1 MNLAEH
7 AIHKKTVTLMVV
19 FLLIGGGFLSYENLG
34 RLEDPEFTIKEA
46 LIVTRYPGASPTEVE
61 EEVTDIIETAVQ
73 QMGQLEKVTS
83 VSRTGLS
90 IVTVEMKDKYD
101 KHTLP
106 QVWDELRRKVGD
118 AQGQLPPG
126 AGPSVVND
134 DFGDVYGIF
143 FAITGDGYSYREIKD
158 YADDLR
164 RELLL
169 VKDVAKVELYG
180 VQQEVV
186 YVEMSRSRMAELGV
200 SQQAIYNTLD
210 QQNTVSPAGQVKV
223 GSEYIRIAP
232 TGTFES
238 VEEIGQLLVHG
249 GKSDS
254 FITLGDVAEIT
265 RGYAEPPQTMMRF
278 NGQPA
283 LGLGIS
289 TVSGGNV
296 VKVGEAIRKRL
307 DELDANRPIGMEL
320 GIVSYQSESV
330 KKSVNSFILNL
341 AEALA
346 IVIGVL
352 MIFMGLR
359 SGFLIGVILLL
370 TVCATFI
377 FMNIYHINLQR
388 ISLGALIIALGMLVD
403 NAIVVTE
410 GILINIQK
418 GKDRIQAAAQTV
430 SQTMWPLLGATV
442 VAVFA
447 FSGIG
452 FAPGGV
458 GEFCRSL
465 FQVILISLMMSWL
478 LAVTV
483 TPLFCTMLLTA
494 KPGTEEKDL
503 YGGLLFRAYKKF
515 LIVCLN
521 WRKLTCALMIGLL
534 GLSIYGFGFVKDSF
548 FPSSTRPQ
556 FMIDYW
562 RVEGSHILETA
573 KDMETI
579 ERYLMSMEEVASV
592 ASFIG
597 SGATR
602 FTLVYSPEKPD
613 TAYGQLLVTVKDYQ
627 SIDPVLPKVQ
637 EFLREKFPD
646 AEPKTKKFVLGPGGG
661 AKIKVRFRGPDP
673 TILRQLSARAQALMH
688 GDSVSKDVR
697 DNWRQRVK
705 VIRPQFTEAKAR
717 RVGISRPDLNRAM
730 EMSFS
735 GLMVGVYRE
744 ENKLIPII
752 SRPPEAER
760 VSVDNMNDLQ
770 IGSPMTGKMV
780 PISQL
785 VSEDRIEW
793 EDAIIHRRNRM
804 RTITAECDPK
814 AGLASPLFNRLRP
827 QIEAMELP
835 LGYDMEWGGEY
846 EDSTEAQEKLGSI
859 LPLSFLAMIVT
870 VICLFNA
877 LRQPLIIFLSVPLSI
892 IGVTAGLLLTG
903 QPFSFMALL
912 GFLSLTGMLIKNAIV
927 LIDQIDLEIQEGKKP
942 FLAVVESSVSRVRPV
957 SMAAVT
963 TVLGMIPLLFDA
975 FFIDMA
981 VTIMFGLSFA
991 TVLTLIVVPVLYTI
1005 FFRICEVQSSK

>member
-1 MNLAEH
+1 MNIGEH
-7 AIHKKTVTLMVV
+7 AIHKKTITLMFV
-19 FLLIGGGFLSYENLG
+19 FLIIGGGFLSYDNLG

-46 LIVTRYPGASPTEVE
+46 LVVTYYQGASPVEVE
-61 EEVTDIIETAVQ
+61 EEVTDVIETAIQ
-73 QMGQLEKVTS
+73 QMGQVHKVTS
-83 VSRTGLS
+83 VSRNGMS

-118 AQGQLPPG
+118 ARAQLPPG
-126 AGPSVVND
+126 AGPSFVND

-143 FAITGDGYSYREIKD
+143 FAVSGDGYSYREIKD

-169 VKDVAKVELYG
+169 VKDVAKIEFYG

-200 SQQAIYNTLD
+200 SQKDIYNTLN

-223 GSEYIRIAP
+223 GQEYIRIAP
-232 TGTFES
+232 TGMFES
-238 VEEIGQLLVHG
+238 VDEISKLLVHG

-254 FITLGDVAEIT
+254 FITLGDVAKIT
-265 RGYAEPPQTMMRF
+265 RGYAEPPQAIMRF

-283 LGLGIS
+283 IGMGIS

-296 VKVGEAIRKRL
+296 VKMGEAIRKRL
-307 DELDANRPIGMEL
+307 NELEANRPIGMEL

-330 KKSVNSFILNL
+330 KKAVNSFILNL

-352 MIFMGLR
+352 MIFMGVR
-359 SGFLIGVILLL
+359 SGFIIGAILLL
-370 TVCATFI
+370 TVFATFV
-377 FMNIYHINLQR
+377 FMNIYNINLQR

-418 GKDRIQAAAQTV
+418 GMDRVRAVAQV
-430 SQTMWPLLGATV
+430 ISQTMWPLFGATV

-465 FQVILISLMMSWL
+465 FQVILISLMMSWV

-483 TPLFCTMLLTA
+483 TPLFCNMLLT
-494 KPGTEEKDL
+494 GNSEKEDQDP
-503 YGGLLFRAYKKF
+503 YRGLIFRAYKTF
-515 LIVCLN
+515 LTACLN
-521 WRKLTCALMIGLL
+521 WRKLTCALMCGLL
-534 GLSIYGFGFVKDSF
+534 IISVYGFGFVKDSF

-562 RVEGSHILETA
+562 RAEGTHIQETA
-573 KDMETI
+573 KDMNKI
-579 ERYLMSMEEVASV
+579 EKYLMSREDVVSV

-613 TAYGQLLVTVKDYQ
+613 TSYGQLLVSVKDYRT
-627 SIDPVLPKVQ
+627 IDPMVPEIQ
-637 EFLREKFPD
+637 QFLWENFPD
-646 AEPKTKKFVLGPGGG
+646 AEPKIKKFVLGPGGG

-673 TILRQLSARAQALMH
+673 VILRQLSNQAQAIMRA
-688 GDSVSKDVR
+688 DTMSKDVR

-705 VIRPQFTEAKAR
+705 LIRPEFAEAQAR
-717 RVGISRPDLNRAM
+717 RVGVSRSDLNQAL

-735 GLMVGVYRE
+735 GLTVGVYRE
-744 ENKLIPII
+744 ENKLIPIV
-752 SRPPEAER
+752 SRPPEEER
-760 VSVDNMNDLQ
+760 VNVDNVNDLQ
-770 IGSPMTGKMV
+770 VGSPMTGKMV

-785 VSEDRIEW
+785 VSGDKVEW
-793 EDAIIHRRNRM
+793 EDAVIHRRNRM
-804 RTITAECDPK
+804 RTVTAECDPG

-827 QIEAMELP
+827 QIEAIELP
-835 LGYDMEWGGEY
+835 LGYEMEWGGEY
-846 EDSTEAQEKLGSI
+846 EDSAEAQGKLGEI
-859 LPLSFLAMIVT
+859 LPLAFLAMIVT

-877 LRQPLIIFLSVPLSI
+877 LRQPMIIFLCIPLAI
-892 IGVTAGLLLTG
+892 IGVAPGLLITG

-912 GFLSLTGMLIKNAIV
+912 GFISLAGMLIKNAVV
-927 LIDQIDLEIQEGKKP
+927 LIDQIDLEIREGKSP
-942 FLAVVESSVSRVRPV
+942 FPAVVDSSVSRVRPV

-963 TVLGMIPLLFDA
+963 TILGMIPLLFDA

-981 VTIMFGLSFA
+981 VTIMAGLGFA
-991 TVLTLIVVPVLYTI
+991 TVLTLIFVPVLYAI
-1005 FFRICEVQSSK
+1005 FFKINA

>member
-1 MNLAEH
+1 MNLGEH
-7 AIHKKTVTLMVV
+7 AIHKKTITLMFVI
-19 FLLIGGGFLSYENLG
+19 LIIGGGFLSYENLG

-46 LIVTRYPGASPTEVE
+46 LVVTYYPGASPTEVE
-61 EEVTDIIETAVQ
+61 EEVADIIETAIQ
-73 QMGQLEKVTS
+73 QMGQVEKVTS
-83 VSRTGLS
+83 VSRKSMS

-106 QVWDELRRKVGD
+106 QIWDELRRKVGD
-118 AQGQLPPG
+118 VQGHLPPG

-134 DFGDVYGIF
+134 DFGDVYGVF

-169 VKDVAKVELYG
+169 VKDVAKIEFYG

-186 YVEMSRSRMAELGV
+186 YVEMSRSRMTELGV
-200 SQQAIYNTLD
+200 SQRDIYNTLN

-223 GSEYIRIAP
+223 GPEYIRISP
-232 TGTFES
+232 TGMFES
-238 VEEIGQLLVHG
+238 VDEIGKLLVHG

-254 FITLGDVAEIT
+254 FITLGDVANIT

-283 LGLGIS
+283 IGLGIS

-296 VKVGEAIRKRL
+296 VKMGEAIRKRL
-307 DELDANRPIGMEL
+307 DELEANRPIGMEL

-330 KKSVNSFILNL
+330 KKSVNSFVLNL

-352 MIFMGLR
+352 MIFMGIR
-359 SGFLIGVILLL
+359 SGILIGAILLL

-377 FMNIYHINLQR
+377 FMNIFHINLQR

-410 GILINIQK
+410 GILIYIQR
-418 GKDRIQAAAQTV
+418 GKNRIRAAALIV
-430 SQTMWPLLGATV
+430 SQTMWPLFGATV

-452 FAPGGV
+452 FAPGSV

-465 FQVILISLMMSWL
+465 FQVILISLMMSWV

-494 KPGTEEKDL
+494 KPGSENQDL
-503 YGGLLFRAYKKF
+503 YGGLIFRTYKRF
-515 LIVCLN
+515 LIICLN
-521 WRKLTCALMIGLL
+521 WRKLACTLMIGLL
-534 GLSIYGFGFVKDSF
+534 ALSVYGFGFVKDSF

-562 RVEGSHILETA
+562 RPEGTHITETA
-573 KDMETI
+573 KDMEKI
-579 ERYLMSMEEVASV
+579 EQYLMSMEEVATV

-613 TAYGQLLVTVKDYQ
+613 TAYGQLLVTVKDYHT
-627 SIDPVLPKVQ
+627 IDGMLPEIRQ
-637 EFLREKFPD
+637 FLWENFPD

-661 AKIKVRFRGPDP
+661 AKIKVRFSGPDP
-673 TILRQLSARAQALMH
+673 KVLRQLSDQAQAIMR
-688 GDSVSKDVR
+688 GDPMSKDIR

-705 VIRPQFTEAKAR
+705 VIRPEFAEAQAR
-717 RVGISRPDLNRAM
+717 RVGISRSDLNQSL

-735 GLMVGVYRE
+735 GLSVGVYRE
-744 ENKLIPII
+744 ENKLIPIV
-752 SRPPEAER
+752 SRPPEGER
-760 VSVDNMNDLQ
+760 INVDNVNDLQ
-770 IGSPMTGKMV
+770 VGSPMTGKMV

-785 VSEDRIEW
+785 VSGDHIKW
-793 EDAIIHRRNRM
+793 EDAIIHRQNRM

-814 AGLASPLFNRLRP
+814 IGLASPLFNRLRP
-827 QIEAMELP
+827 QIEAIELP
-835 LGYDMEWGGEY
+835 MGYEMEWGGEY
-846 EDSTEAQEKLGSI
+846 EDSTEAQEKLGRV
-859 LPLSFLAMIVT
+859 LPVSFLAMIVT

-877 LRQPLIIFLSVPLSI
+877 LRQPMIIFLCVPLAI

-912 GFLSLTGMLIKNAIV
+912 GFLSLAGMLIKNAIV
-927 LIDQIDLEIQEGKKP
+927 LIDQINLEIREGKAP
-942 FLAVVESSVSRVRPV
+942 FQAVVESSVSRVRPV
-957 SMAAVT
+957 SMAAIT

-981 VTIMFGLSFA
+981 VTIMFGLTFA
-991 TVLTLIVVPVLYTI
+991 TVLTLIVVPVLYSI
-1005 FFRICEVQSSK
+1005 FFRIYEV